1 MKKIKRLCLFI
12 LITLLL
18 LTTGIYKIKADSG
31 FDASYDSGSSYSSS
45 YDSYS
50 SSDYSSS
57 YSSSDYS
64 YSGSYS
70 GSSKGDFDFKKMKE
84 FLLDIKI
91 IVLIIYLLVVVLSI
105 VIINKKAKKK
115 RKHLSNSLSFIIYV
129 IVSLIVM
136 PSIIYRFDYLVL
148 IGYLFFVLSMLLTI
162 AATIIGVGV
171 TIYGLL
177 YFIYSIT
184 LGQIVN
190 IFKKI
195 KERNYYF
202 YNSNYKELNTKE
214 LRERLF
220 GIYKDIQ
227 LAWSK
232 NNIEPVRN
240 ILTDE
245 LFNTYQFQIDSMI
258 TTKQRNVM
266 ENIKFKKM
274 CVTNHSI
281 IDNNET
287 ITVNMMVTCRDY
299 IISTRGKKEK
309 VIRGKKRYKLE
320 YIYEMTFVRNTINK
334 MQYCPNCGS
343 KLTKA
348 NSEKCVHCGGII
360 VHDNLNYVLS
370 KKKMLFQRRRKF

>member
-1 MKKIKRLCLFI
+1 MEKINKIKNYLLIIAITISSFI
-12 LITLLL
+12 V
-18 LTTGIYKIKADSG
+18 KIKADSG
-31 FDASYDSGSSYSSS
+31 FDSSFDSGGGG
-45 YDSYS
+45 
-50 SSDYSSS
+50 SDYSSS
-57 YSSSDYS
+57 SSDNSSSS
-64 YSGSYS
+64 SSSSSGE
-70 GSSKGDFDFKKMKE
+70 GSPEMAFAFISF
-84 FLLDIKI
+84 FLLTFILALMNKAKSS
-91 IVLIIYLLVVVLSI
+91 VRLLFGVIYFLFQLGIGITLFGFAFLFYDFSLMFMLGW
-105 VIINKKAKKK
+105 VII
-115 RKHLSNSLSFIIYV
+115 I
-129 IVSLIVM
+129 M
-136 PSIIYRFDYLVL
+136 
-148 IGYLFFVLSMLLTI
+148 
-162 AATIIGVGV
+162 IIGNKSNKRINNN
-171 TIYGLL
+171 T
-177 YFIYSIT
+177 
-184 LGQIVN
+184 
-190 IFKKI
+190 
-195 KERNYYF
+195 YYF
-202 YNSNYKELNTKE
+202 NENEFSKYNTKE
-214 LRERLF
+214 LQEKLY

-227 LAWSK
+227 VAWSK

-240 ILTDE
+240 VLTDE